1 LPCHAIQMVS
11 RGCDL
16 VCNAV
21 CVACRCNNEGQCAE
35 LCELLRQTSKD
46 WHDSVEALASR
57 QTDTRQWTK
66 RKSEAGASA
75 ASLDSLRSSYRVR
88 IFLVFAFLPLAPTST
103 HSLTHLAL
111 QMGMCPRDVCVWSL
125 LLQRSS
131 TADAKEEDVPRV
143 VSVGSTVP
151 VEVVEEEE
159 EEAGASVGGL
169 PVEGG
174 AVGSSEGSSEGG
186 PGLEAVGSPQEGV
199 VEAGPLSVVQEV
211 PEGASSAVS
220 TSSVSA

>member
-1 LPCHAIQMVS
+1 M
-11 RGCDL
+11 
-16 VCNAV
+16 
-21 CVACRCNNEGQCAE
+21 
-35 LCELLRQTSKD
+35 
-46 WHDSVEALASR
+46 
-57 QTDTRQWTK
+57 
-66 RKSEAGASA
+66 
-75 ASLDSLRSSYRVR
+75 
-88 IFLVFAFLPLAPTST
+88 
-103 HSLTHLAL
+103 
-111 QMGMCPRDVCVWSL
+111 
-125 LLQRSS
+125 
-131 TADAKEEDVPRV
+131 PRV

-151 VEVVEEEE
+151 VEVVEEEEE

-174 AVGSSEGSSEGG
+174 AVGSCEGSSEGG

>member
-1 LPCHAIQMVS
+1 MLMVF

-88 IFLVFAFLPLAPTST
+88 MLLAFAFLPLAPAST
-103 HSLTHLAL
+103 HPHTHIWPFRWSCPLVTCVFGRCFCSDHPPRTRKRRTT
-111 QMGMCPRDVCVWSL
+111 QMCQGLSAWAA
-125 LLQRSS
+125 RSQW
-131 TADAKEEDVPRV
+131 RW
-143 VSVGSTVP
+143 
-151 VEVVEEEE
+151 
-159 EEAGASVGGL
+159 
-169 PVEGG
+169 
-174 AVGSSEGSSEGG
+174 
-186 PGLEAVGSPQEGV
+186 
-199 VEAGPLSVVQEV
+199 
-211 PEGASSAVS
+211 
-220 TSSVSA
+220 